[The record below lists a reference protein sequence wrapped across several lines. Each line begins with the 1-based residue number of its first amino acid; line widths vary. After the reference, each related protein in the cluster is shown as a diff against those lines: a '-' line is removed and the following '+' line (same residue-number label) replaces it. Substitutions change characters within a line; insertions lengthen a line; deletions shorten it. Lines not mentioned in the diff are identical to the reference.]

1 MKVLLWAP
9 TALFALLSLRALA
22 FVAYQGLNGA
32 AFEEEEII
40 VAGGRLGLRLDRLG
54 HVQDPDR
61 TMEKAVAARPRGAGW
76 AGWAGWLLGLA

>member
-32 AFEEEEII
+32 ALEEEII
-40 VAGGRLGLRLDRLG
+40 VAGGGL
-54 HVQDPDR
+54 VC
-61 TMEKAVAARPRGAGW
+61 GW
-76 AGWAGWLLGLA
+76 IAWVMYKTLIGRWRKP

>member
-22 FVAYQGLNGA
+22 FVAYQGLNGP

-40 VAGGRLGLRLDRLG
+40 VAGGGL
-54 HVQDPDR
+54 VC
-61 TMEKAVAARPRGAGW
+61 GW
-76 AGWAGWLLGLA
+76 IAWVMHKTVIGRWRKP

>member
-40 VAGGRLGLRLDRLG
+40 VAGGRLGK
-54 HVQDPDR
+54 P
-61 TMEKAVAARPRGAGW
+61 
-76 AGWAGWLLGLA
+76 

>member
-22 FVAYQGLNGA
+22 FVAYQGLNGP

-40 VAGGRLGLRLDRLG
+40 VAGAAWSAAGSPGSCTRL
-54 HVQDPDR
+54 
-61 TMEKAVAARPRGAGW
+61 
-76 AGWAGWLLGLA
+76 

>member
-32 AFEEEEII
+32 ALEEEII

-61 TMEKAVAARPRGAGW
+61 TMEKAVAARPRGARWG
-76 AGWAGWLLGLA
+76 GWLLGLA

>member
-22 FVAYQGLNGA
+22 FVAYQGLNGP

-40 VAGGRLGLRLDRLG
+40 VAGGGLVCSWIAWVMHKTLIGRWRK
-54 HVQDPDR
+54 P
-61 TMEKAVAARPRGAGW
+61 
-76 AGWAGWLLGLA
+76 